1 MTMEATVGSQARNGP
16 VPSPRQ
22 EAGAEPQ
29 LHPAEDVALA
39 AQALMQALTPQA
51 VARLAGLASAL
62 LALADEL
69 ARGDEA
75 WAMPLLRSLEQAS
88 HETRQRGHGPA
99 RWAELWRMARHSD
112 TLRGLYFLLA
122 AARALGR
129 ALAEPGEPVEEPQGS
144 ADRP

>member
-1 MTMEATVGSQARNGP
+1 MEAAVGSHPRNGP
-16 VPSPRQ
+16 VPSPPQ
-22 EAGAEPQ
+22 GAGAEPQ
-29 LHPAEDVALA
+29 LHPAEDMALA

-69 ARGDEA
+69 ARGGET
-75 WAMPLLRSLEQAS
+75 WAVPLLRSLEQAS
-88 HETRQRGHGPA
+88 HEARQRGQGPA
-99 RWAELWRMARHSD
+99 RWAELWRMARHPD

-129 ALAEPGEPVEEPQGS
+129 TLAEPGEPVEEPQGPG
-144 ADRP
+144 DRR